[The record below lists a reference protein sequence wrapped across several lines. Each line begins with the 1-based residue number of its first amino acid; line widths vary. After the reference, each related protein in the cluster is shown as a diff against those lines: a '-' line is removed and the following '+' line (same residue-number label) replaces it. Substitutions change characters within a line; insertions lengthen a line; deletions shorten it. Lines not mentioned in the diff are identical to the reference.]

1 MNLEG
6 IISVSGKPGLFKVLS
21 KKKNGLVVES
31 LADGKKLNIFALD
44 KVSALDDI
52 SIYTYEAD
60 IPLKDVYRTL
70 FELEK
75 GKETISHK
83 EDADVLRD
91 KMLQLLPDFDQERVY
106 VSDLKKLFQ
115 WYNLLVSAG
124 LLKVEKVKEEKKEAK
139 AEKAKKVEKTEKSE
153 KAKVTKVKEVKKPAA
168 KTKKTKK

>member
-60 IPLKDVYRTL
+60 IPLKEVYKTL

-75 GKETISHK
+75 GKETINHK
-83 EDADVLRD
+83 EDAEVLRE
-91 KMLQLLPDFDQERVY
+91 KMLLLLPDFDQDRVY
-106 VSDLKKLFQ
+106 ISDLKKLFQ

-124 LLKVEKVKEEKKEAK
+124 LLKVEEPKEEKKEV
-139 AEKAKKVEKTEKSE
+139 KAKKVEKAVEGEKSKKE
-153 KAKVTKVKEVKKPAA
+153 TTAKKKTVKKPAA
-168 KTKKTKK
+168 KTKK